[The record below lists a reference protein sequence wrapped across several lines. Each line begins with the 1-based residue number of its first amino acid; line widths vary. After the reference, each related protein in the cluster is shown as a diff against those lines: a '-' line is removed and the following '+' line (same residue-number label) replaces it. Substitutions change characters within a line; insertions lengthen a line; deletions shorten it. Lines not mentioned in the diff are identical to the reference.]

1 MSAVR
6 HLRPVEHACI
16 NPVSEVFDSML
27 GQTLLLIWLAVILQP
42 SLNDA
47 FRDFFPIETAIK
59 PAGFTR
65 NDAGD
70 AGNGKVTA

>member
-1 MSAVR
+1 
-6 HLRPVEHACI
+6 
-16 NPVSEVFDSML
+16 ML